1 MKIRSR
7 RIDQNINVPGHGKFD
22 NQKVIIELLNHIAFI
37 LNPTFYHLVIQQTS
51 KILCKIAKHDFTST
65 KSNMKTLPNLVFIS
79 TFAESG
85 WAEIS
90 VTEAS

>member
-1 MKIRSR
+1 MVSHKIEKLDATSKRF
-7 RIDQNINVPGHGKFD
+7 VH
-22 NQKVIIELLNHIAFI
+22 I
-37 LNPTFYHLVIQQTS
+37 LNR
-51 KILCKIAKHDFTST
+51 
-65 KSNMKTLPNLVFIS
+65 LPNLVFIS